1 MSEPLNL
8 EIAARKALDYAATRC
23 RTCAS
28 GELRCQKHSDEDEF
42 IADVLERFGQ
52 ECQQQVYENKAYDVD
67 AALADY
73 QEELEITLERGVGRL
88 LGGEN
93 SALRDQ
99 VLKMI
104 REAL

>member
-1 MSEPLNL
+1 MTEPLNL

-28 GELRCQKHSDEDEF
+28 GELRCQKHADEDEF

-52 ECQQQVYENKAYDVD
+52 ECQQQVYENKDYDID
-67 AALADY
+67 AALKDY
-73 QEELEITLERGVGRL
+73 REELETTLAIGVGRL
-88 LGGEN
+88 LDGED
-93 SALRDQ
+93 RDQ

-104 REAL
+104 RKAL